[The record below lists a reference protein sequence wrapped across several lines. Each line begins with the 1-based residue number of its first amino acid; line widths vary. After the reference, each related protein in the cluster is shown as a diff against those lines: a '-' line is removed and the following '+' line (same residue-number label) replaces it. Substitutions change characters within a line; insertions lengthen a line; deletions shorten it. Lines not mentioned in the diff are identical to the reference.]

1 MVDAGG
7 RRGGERHGSGLDA
20 RLLMRW
26 HRPLFDALREK
37 YADRHDAWRRLL
49 IRNLRRLL
57 HTGYHASEI
66 SVMLGVSRERV
77 RQWLQHPDLEA
88 FRGRRG
94 VATLVWDSSRARFRL
109 LDRAELIDV
118 RYALHVGQTAGSPA
132 AGAEATTSAESVT
145 SPGQARR
152 APVLQT
158 LTRRERAEKIQRI
171 RFELGLR
178 RGRKVTLTEF
188 AARVSKVLRLE
199 RALSSSAALGW
210 EQGAEPSFMV
220 GCAIAHLG
228 GIAAEELG
236 FRHPPRTRWA
246 RVAPRDR
253 KRRR

>member
-1 MVDAGG
+1 MGDAGE
-7 RRGGERHGSGLDA
+7 RRGVARHGNGRDA
-20 RLLMRW
+20 RLLIRW
-26 HRPLFDALREK
+26 HRPLYDALREK

-57 HTGYHASEI
+57 DTGYHASEI

-77 RQWLQHPDLEA
+77 RQWLQLPGLES

-94 VATLVWDSSRARFRL
+94 VPALVWDSARARFRP
-109 LDRAELIDV
+109 LDSTELVDV
-118 RYALHVGQTAGSPA
+118 RYPVHDGQTTGSA
-132 AGAEATTSAESVT
+132 AVAAEATTAGESVT
-145 SPGQARR
+145 SPAPATRARGLH
-152 APVLQT
+152 P

-188 AARVSKVLRLE
+188 AADVSQVLRLE

-228 GIAAEELG
+228 GMPAADLG
-236 FRHPPRTRWA
+236 FRKPPRTNMGRL
-246 RVAPRDR
+246 APCAG